1 MANISCIS
9 TDRRHFGCS
18 VPGLVVSGPAIRMK
32 RRRKLS
38 KEELRDHYIDLMI
51 AAILREDWVGRH
63 RQSNLFCFSN
73 PCGILCYLMCIRLVF
88 SNMRQSA
95 ACSSSQLC
103 LVLYSCCRSNVIA
116 TLAFC
121 ISSGM
126 VFFFVWMVHGRSRSG
141 ETSDPEP
148 MMARV
153 CCSSPARVMSFK
165 LFLFQMIPNTHAVG
179 CVVGNFSLA

>member
-1 MANISCIS
+1 MTRTSCDIVFHVSSLSSAVANISCIS

-103 LVLYSCCRSNVIA
+103 LVLYSCVVEA
-116 TLAFC
+116 
-121 ISSGM
+121 
-126 VFFFVWMVHGRSRSG
+126 
-141 ETSDPEP
+141 
-148 MMARV
+148 
-153 CCSSPARVMSFK
+153 MS
-165 LFLFQMIPNTHAVG
+165 LPLWLSA
-179 CVVGNFSLA
+179 

>member
-1 MANISCIS
+1 MTRASCDIVSHVSSLSSAVANISCIS
-9 TDRRHFGCS
+9 TDRKHFGCN

-73 PCGILCYLMCIRLVF
+73 PCGILCHLMCIRLVF

-103 LVLYSCCRSNVIA
+103 LVLYSCVVEA
-116 TLAFC
+116 
-121 ISSGM
+121 
-126 VFFFVWMVHGRSRSG
+126 
-141 ETSDPEP
+141 
-148 MMARV
+148 
-153 CCSSPARVMSFK
+153 MS
-165 LFLFQMIPNTHAVG
+165 LPLWL
-179 CVVGNFSLA
+179 SE

>member
-1 MANISCIS
+1 MTRTSCDIVFHVSSLSSAVANISCIS

-73 PCGILCYLMCIRLVF
+73 PCGSLCYLMFIRLFF
-88 SNMRQSA
+88 SSMKQSA

-103 LVLYSCCRSNVIA
+103 LVLYSCVVEA
-116 TLAFC
+116 
-121 ISSGM
+121 
-126 VFFFVWMVHGRSRSG
+126 
-141 ETSDPEP
+141 
-148 MMARV
+148 
-153 CCSSPARVMSFK
+153 MS
-165 LFLFQMIPNTHAVG
+165 LPLWLSA
-179 CVVGNFSLA
+179 

>member
-1 MANISCIS
+1 MTRTSCDIVFHVSSLSSAVANISCIS

-63 RQSNLFCFSN
+63 RQSNFFCFSN
-73 PCGILCYLMCIRLVF
+73 PCGILCYLMCRRLVF

-103 LVLYSCCRSNVIA
+103 LVLYSCVVEA
-116 TLAFC
+116 
-121 ISSGM
+121 
-126 VFFFVWMVHGRSRSG
+126 
-141 ETSDPEP
+141 
-148 MMARV
+148 
-153 CCSSPARVMSFK
+153 MS
-165 LFLFQMIPNTHAVG
+165 LPLWLSA
-179 CVVGNFSLA
+179 